1 VLGARLC
8 RRDARSTQKALVE
21 ALVAETAEETQ
32 AVQHTVAGG
41 VEAVIEHIRID
52 TAGVDQEVDN
62 IAVVV

>member
-1 VLGARLC
+1 M
-8 RRDARSTQKALVE
+8 E